1 MEVKV
6 EFAGLSRVI
15 THRRSLSLTLDDGAT
30 YRDILHRLANRYP
43 DLIGNVIHPSLES
56 LQSSN
61 MLNLNGKHM
70 ISPDQMNNNSPSEGD
85 RIILMSVLAGG

>member
-15 THRRSLSLTLDDGAT
+15 THDRGLSLTLDKDAT
-30 YRDILHRLANRYP
+30 YRDILQVLAEKYP
-43 DLIGNVIHPSLES
+43 DLIGNVIHPSLDS

-70 ISPDQMNNNSPSEGD
+70 ISPAQIDNSPSEGD

>member
-1 MEVKV
+1 VEVNV

-15 THRRSLSLTLDDGAT
+15 THDRSLSLTLDSNTT
-30 YRDILHRLANRYP
+30 YRDILHMLADRYP
-43 DLIGNVIHPSLES
+43 DLIGNVIHPSRES

-70 ISPDQMNNNSPSEGD
+70 ISPNQMNQSPSDGD

>member
-1 MEVKV
+1 VEVKI

-15 THRRSLSLTLDDGAT
+15 THNRSLSLTLESDAT
-30 YRDILHRLANRYP
+30 YRDILHILADRYP
-43 DLIGNVIHPSLES
+43 DLVGNVIHPSHEA

-70 ISPDQMNNNSPSEGD
+70 ISPNQMNKSPSDGD
-85 RIILMSVLAGG
+85 RVILMSVLAGG

>member
-15 THRRSLSLTLDDGAT
+15 THSRGLSLTLDQDAT
-30 YRDILHRLANRYP
+30 YRDILHLLADRYP
-43 DLIGNVIHPSLES
+43 DLVGNVIHPSCES

-70 ISPDQMNNNSPSEGD
+70 VSPTQMNKSPSEGD

>member
-15 THRRSLSLTLDDGAT
+15 TRTQGVSLSIDDGAT
-30 YRDILHRLANRYP
+30 YRDILQTLADRYP
-43 DLIGNVIHPSLES
+43 DMVGNVIHPSCKS

-61 MLNLNGKHM
+61 MFNLNGKRM
-70 ISPDQMNNNSPSEGD
+70 ISPNQMNDSPSQGD
-85 RIILMSVLAGG
+85 RIILMSILAGG

>member
-1 MEVKV
+1 MEVSV

-15 THRRSLSLTLDDGAT
+15 THDRRLSLTLDSEAT
-30 YRDILHRLANRYP
+30 YRDILHVLANRYP
-43 DLIGNVIHPSLES
+43 DLVGNVIHPSLES

-70 ISPDQMNNNSPSEGD
+70 ISVNQMDTSPSEGD

>member
-1 MEVKV
+1 MEVNV

-15 THRRSLSLTLDDGAT
+15 THDRSLSLTLDSDTT
-30 YRDILHRLANRYP
+30 YRDILHMLADRYP
-43 DLIGNVIHPSLES
+43 DLVGNVIHPSRES

-70 ISPDQMNNNSPSEGD
+70 ISPNQMNKSPSDGD

>member
-1 MEVKV
+1 MDVKV

-15 THRRSLSLTLDDGAT
+15 THDRGLSLTLDDHAT
-30 YRDILHRLANRYP
+30 YRDILQLLAGRYP

-61 MLNLNGKHM
+61 MLNLNGKYM
-70 ISPDQMNNNSPSEGD
+70 ISPDQMNNSPSEGD